1 MEIVLFY
8 YIDELLKN
16 MDVKKIFVIVLL
28 DMLKVFDSICYGLLI
43 NKFYKLGVFFVVCF
57 WFLSY
62 LL

>member
-1 MEIVLFY
+1 MEMVLFY

-16 MDVKKIFVIVLL
+16 MDDRKIFVIVLL
-28 DMLKVFDSICYGLLI
+28 DMLKVFDSICYDLLI
-43 NKFYKLGVFFVVCF
+43 NKFYKLGVLFVVCF